1 MPPAGPATNVV
12 EFLSSQNPTKTS
24 KSFRTELEQKFNDT
38 ETVVTTAS
46 AAVADGTITP
56 EAAAEII
63 AIYGELLQVI
73 GEDNFFPNFDLDMS
87 VQAIL
92 SNLQSGPDQAVVAMR
107 DLLNSALTTQDRQLQ
122 ERVQIANE
130 QTLRLN
136 TWAETQNLDMRQREY
151 EMDQFDYEW
160 RVAEGNRQALQRQA
174 EGLMSVAQSVDQSQ
188 RGYLNTLGQFAQQGT
203 LVPSTPGAVYGGAN
217 VYTDLAQQYDVPYAE
232 PRQIGGPI
240 QVPDLAAPFE
250 EARQAILTSAQQIQA
265 QTPSRPAPIPPAPAA
280 PPMGPAG

>member
-1 MPPAGPATNVV
+1 SKDPNKPGDLTFGNQLGVTGKATEDVII
-12 EFLSSQNPTKTS
+12 
-24 KSFRTELEQKFNDT
+24 
-38 ETVVTTAS
+38 TAS
-46 AAVADGTITP
+46 QAVEDGTITP

-73 GEDNFFPNFDLDMS
+73 GEDNFFPNYDLDMS
-87 VQAIL
+87 VQAIM

-122 ERVQIANE
+122 ERVQISNE

-136 TWAETQNLDMRQREY
+136 TWSETQDIDMRQREY

-160 RVAEGNRQALQRQA
+160 KVAEGNRQALQRQA
-174 EGLMSVAQSVDQSQ
+174 EGPMSVAQSVDQSQ

-217 VYTDLAQQYDVPYAE
+217 VYTDLAQQYGVPYAE
-232 PRQIGGPI
+232 
-240 QVPDLAAPFE
+240 
-250 EARQAILTSAQQIQA
+250 
-265 QTPSRPAPIPPAPAA
+265 
-280 PPMGPAG
+280 